1 MNDLNLDANLLSTQV
16 TTIATLYIY
25 DPDVFFFQGMTNN
38 VRFTFSVGDTRRA
51 VYNKYWARQIEL
63 VTPI

>member
-25 DPDVFFFQGMTNN
+25 DPNVFFFQGMTNN

-51 VYNKYWARQIEL
+51 VYNEY
-63 VTPI
+63 